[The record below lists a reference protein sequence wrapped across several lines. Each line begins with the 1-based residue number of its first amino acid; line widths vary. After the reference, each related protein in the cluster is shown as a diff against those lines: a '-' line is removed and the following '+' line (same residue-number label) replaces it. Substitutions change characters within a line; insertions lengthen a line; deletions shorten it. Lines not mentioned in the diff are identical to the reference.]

1 MTRQGTIAAVVL
13 VAFLATGCAR
23 SKSRTA
29 ERPPRVRVE
38 GARILDPDPELLA
51 RIESSVPLEE
61 QKSEPVEIEMPETF
75 QPPPGVAEGVTVS
88 LDVIDARATEV
99 LRGLAYQGDVDLV
112 LAGQTDQRVTVRIQD
127 RPWAEALQAVLQAA
141 HLMAEWEGNRV
152 RVLTTQ
158 QLQIEEQTAGQLEL
172 LRPRTAVIPLYS
184 LLAKDT
190 AKTLT
195 SMLSA
200 AGRIGL
206 DEERNALII
215 TDTSSHI
222 EAIRLAVHQ
231 LDTAPLQ
238 VMIEAIIV
246 DVTLTDELH
255 YGFDWTL
262 TKVDGDQFTIQQ
274 RLTVGA
280 GTNAVTNP
288 GGMAQFTFLGDNW
301 TIGGV
306 YDMLQT
312 FDSAK
317 ILANPKVLA
326 INNRKASIEIIEE
339 IPYQELTQTGEGGN
353 IGTTA
358 FKDVGIKLEV
368 TPRIGEDGSL
378 HLDLSVEQSA
388 DTGAAINQIPVIQ
401 TRRSQSVMTMRD
413 GQIAVLG
420 GLRRH
425 RAVTN
430 EDKIPVLGDIPWL
443 GVMFRR
449 VQTVDVDTELV
460 LFIRA
465 KLVPRHLGLT
475 PREKKLADAL
485 DHLDRRPQIERT
497 DPLRRN
503 AKAEEDRTRR
513 VP

>member
-1 MTRQGTIAAVVL
+1 MTRYYIIATIALGAV
-13 VAFLATGCAR
+13 LAGGCAR
-23 SKSRTA
+23 PKPGTVR
-29 ERPPRVRVE
+29 EPPRVRVE

-51 RIESSVPLEE
+51 RIENPVPAADLRTGT
-61 QKSEPVEIEMPETF
+61 SEVDLPDPSMP
-75 QPPPGVAEGVTVS
+75 PAGVAEGVTVS
-88 LDVIDARATEV
+88 VDVIDARATEV
-99 LRGLAYQGDVDLV
+99 LRGLAYQGSVDLV
-112 LAGQTDQRVTVRIQD
+112 LAGQTDQRVTLRVQD
-127 RPWAEALQAVLQAA
+127 RPWGEAFRGVLQAA
-141 HLMAEWEGNRV
+141 HLMAEWDGNRV
-152 RVLTTQ
+152 RVVTTQ
-158 QLQIEEQTAGQLEL
+158 QLQTEQQTTEQLEL

-184 LLAKDT
+184 LLAKDA

-195 SMLSA
+195 SMCSA

-206 DEERNALII
+206 DEERNTLIV
-215 TDTSSHI
+215 TDTSSHV
-222 EAIRLAVHQ
+222 EAIRLAVHE
-231 LDTAPLQ
+231 LDTTPLQ

-246 DVTLTDELH
+246 DVTLSDELH

-262 TKVDGDQFTIQQ
+262 TKVEGDQFTLQQ

-280 GTNAVTNP
+280 GINPAANP
-288 GGMAQFTFLGDNW
+288 GGQIQYTFLGDNW

-326 INNRKASIEIIEE
+326 VNNRLANIEIIEE
-339 IPYQELTQTGEGGN
+339 IPYQELTQTSEGGQ
-353 IGTTA
+353 IGTTN
-358 FKDVGIKLEV
+358 FKEVGVKLEV
-368 TPRIGEDGSL
+368 TPRIGDDGAV
-378 HLDLSVEQSA
+378 HLDLSVEQSS
-388 DTGAAINQIPVIQ
+388 DTGAAINQIPVVQ
-401 TRRSQSVMTMRD
+401 TRRSRSVMTMRD

-425 RAVTN
+425 RTVTN
-430 EDKIPVLGDIPWL
+430 EDKIPILGDIPWL
-443 GVMFRR
+443 GILFRR

-475 PREKKLADAL
+475 PREKKLAEAL
-485 DHLDRRPQIERT
+485 DHMDRRPQIQRT

-503 AKAEEDRTRR
+503 AKIEDDRTRR

>member
-1 MTRQGTIAAVVL
+1 MTRYYTIATIALWAV
-13 VAFLATGCAR
+13 LAGGCAR
-23 SKSRTA
+23 LKSAVVR
-29 ERPPRVRVE
+29 EPPRVRVE

-51 RIESSVPLEE
+51 RIERPVPAADLRTGL
-61 QKSEPVEIEMPETF
+61 SEVDLPDASMP
-75 QPPPGVAEGVTVS
+75 PAGVAEGVTVS
-88 LDVIDARATEV
+88 VDVIDARATEV

-112 LAGQTDQRVTVRIQD
+112 LAGQTDQRVTLRVQD
-127 RPWAEALQAVLQAA
+127 RPWAEAFRAVLQAA
-141 HLMAEWEGNRV
+141 HLMAEWDGNRV
-152 RVLTTQ
+152 RVVTTQ
-158 QLQIEEQTAGQLEL
+158 QLQLEQQTTGQLEL

-190 AKTLT
+190 AKMLT
-195 SMLSA
+195 SMCSA

-206 DEERNALII
+206 DEERNALIV

-222 EAIRLAVHQ
+222 EAIRLAVHK

-246 DVTLTDELH
+246 DVTLSDELH

-262 TKVDGDQFTIQQ
+262 TKVDGDQFTLQQ

-280 GTNAVTNP
+280 GANALTNP
-288 GGMAQFTFLGDNW
+288 GGQIQYTFLGDNW

-326 INNRKASIEIIEE
+326 VNNREANIEIIEE
-339 IPYQELTQTGEGGN
+339 IPYQELTQTSEGGQ
-353 IGTTA
+353 IGTTN
-358 FKDVGIKLEV
+358 FKEVGIKLQV
-368 TPRIGEDGSL
+368 TPRIGDDGTV
-378 HLDLSVEQSA
+378 HLDLSIEQSS

-401 TRRSQSVMTMRD
+401 TRRSRSVMTMRD

-430 EDKIPVLGDIPWL
+430 EDKIPILGDIPWL
-443 GVMFRR
+443 GVLFRR

-475 PREKKLADAL
+475 PREKKLAEAL

-503 AKAEEDRTRR
+503 AKIEDERIRR

>member
-1 MTRQGTIAAVVL
+1 MTRYWTIAT
-13 VAFLATGCAR
+13 VALLAMLAGGCAR
-23 SKSRTA
+23 ARPGA
-29 ERPPRVRVE
+29 VPQPPRVRVE

-51 RIESSVPLEE
+51 RIEEPVAVADLKP
-61 QKSEPVEIEMPETF
+61 EPVEPELPDPST
-75 QPPPGVAEGVTVS
+75 PPPGVAEGVTVS

-112 LAGQTDQRVTVRIQD
+112 LAGQTDTRVTVRVQD
-127 RPWAEALQAVLQAA
+127 RPWAEGFRAVLQSAN
-141 HLMAEWEGNRV
+141 LMAEWDGNRV
-152 RVLTTQ
+152 RVVTTQ
-158 QLQIEEQTAGQLEL
+158 QLQTERQTTEQLEL
-172 LRPRTAVIPLYS
+172 LRPRTAVVPLYS

-190 AKTLT
+190 AKTMS
-195 SMLSA
+195 SMLST
-200 AGRIGL
+200 AGSIGL
-206 DEERNALII
+206 DEERNALIV

-222 EAIRLAVHQ
+222 EAIRFAVHE
-231 LDTAPLQ
+231 LDQVPLQ

-246 DVTLTDELH
+246 DVTLNDELH

-262 TKVDGDQFTIQQ
+262 TKVDGDQFTLQQ

-288 GGMAQFTFLGDNW
+288 GGQVQYTFLGDNW

-326 INNRKASIEIIEE
+326 VNNQNANIEIIEE
-339 IPYQELTQTGEGGN
+339 IPYQELTQTGEGGQ
-353 IGTTA
+353 IGTTS
-358 FKDVGIKLEV
+358 FKEVGVKLDV
-368 TPRIGEDGSL
+368 TPRIGDDGTV
-378 HLDLSVEQSA
+378 HLDLRVEQSS

-425 RAVTN
+425 RTVTN
-430 EDKIPVLGDIPWL
+430 EDKIPILGDIPWL
-443 GVMFRR
+443 GLLFRR
-449 VQTVDVDTELV
+449 VQMVDVDTELV
-460 LFIRA
+460 LFIRV
-465 KLVPRHLGLT
+465 KLVPPHLGLT
-475 PREKKLADAL
+475 PRERKLADAL
-485 DHLDRRPQIERT
+485 DHIDRRPQIERT

-503 AKAEEDRTRR
+503 AKAEDERTRR

>member
-1 MTRQGTIAAVVL
+1 MTRYGTIATVAV
-13 VAFLATGCAR
+13 LATLAGGCAR
-23 SKSRTA
+23 PKPGTA
-29 ERPPRVRVE
+29 PPPPRVRVE
-38 GARILDPDPELLA
+38 GARILDPDPDLLA
-51 RIESSVPLEE
+51 RIETPVPAADLK
-61 QKSEPVEIEMPETF
+61 QAPTPFDVPDTSL
-75 QPPPGVAEGVTVS
+75 PPPGVAEGVTVS

-99 LRGLAYQGDVDLV
+99 LRGLAYQGNVDLV
-112 LAGQTDQRVTVRIQD
+112 LAGQTDQRITVRVQD
-127 RPWAEALQAVLQAA
+127 RPWANAFRAVLQAA
-141 HLMAEWEGNRV
+141 HLIAEWDGNRV
-152 RVLTTQ
+152 RVVTTQ
-158 QLQIEEQTAGQLEL
+158 QLQSEQQTAEQLEL
-172 LRPRTAVIPLYS
+172 LRPRTVVIPLYS
-184 LLAKDT
+184 LLAKDA

-195 SMLSA
+195 SMSSA
-200 AGRIGL
+200 AGKIGL
-206 DEERNALII
+206 DEERNALIV
-215 TDTSSHI
+215 TDTSSHV

-246 DVTLTDELH
+246 DVTLSDELH

-262 TKVDGDQFTIQQ
+262 TKAGGDQGTIQQ

-280 GTNAVTNP
+280 GTNPITNP
-288 GGMAQFTFLGDNW
+288 GGQVNFTFLGDNW
-301 TIGGV
+301 TINGV

-326 INNRKASIEIIEE
+326 VNNRQASIEIIEE
-339 IPYQELTQTGEGGN
+339 IPYQELTQTSEGGQ
-353 IGTTA
+353 IGTTN
-358 FKDVGIKLEV
+358 FKEVGIKLDV
-368 TPRIGEDGSL
+368 TPRIGEDGTV
-378 HLDLSVEQSA
+378 HLDLSVEQSS

-401 TRRSQSVMTMRD
+401 TRRSRSVMTMHD

-425 RAVTN
+425 RTVAN
-430 EDKIPVLGDIPWL
+430 EDKIPILGDIPWL
-443 GVMFRR
+443 GILFRR

-475 PREKKLADAL
+475 PRERKLAEAI
-485 DHLDRRPQIERT
+485 DHLDRRPQIQRT

-503 AKAEEDRTRR
+503 AQTEDERTRR

>member
-1 MTRQGTIAAVVL
+1 MTRYCTIATIALWAV
-13 VAFLATGCAR
+13 LAGGCAR
-23 SKSRTA
+23 PKPAIVRG
-29 ERPPRVRVE
+29 PPRVRVE

-51 RIESSVPLEE
+51 RIEKPVPVADL
-61 QKSEPVEIEMPETF
+61 KTGPSELDLPDTSMP
-75 QPPPGVAEGVTVS
+75 PAGVAEGVTVS
-88 LDVIDARATEV
+88 VDVIDARATEV
-99 LRGLAYQGDVDLV
+99 LRGLAYQGGVDLV
-112 LAGQTDQRVTVRIQD
+112 LAGQTEQRVTLRIQD
-127 RPWAEALQAVLQAA
+127 RPWAEAFRAVLQAA
-141 HLMAEWEGNRV
+141 HLMAEWDGNRV
-152 RVLTTQ
+152 RVVTTQ
-158 QLQIEEQTAGQLEL
+158 QLQIEQQTTGQLEL

-195 SMLSA
+195 SMCSS

-206 DEERNALII
+206 DEERNALIV

-231 LDTAPLQ
+231 LDTVPLQ

-246 DVTLTDELH
+246 DVTLSDELH

-262 TKVDGDQFTIQQ
+262 TKVDGDQFTLQQ

-280 GTNAVTNP
+280 GANAVTNP
-288 GGMAQFTFLGDNW
+288 GGQIQYTFLGDNW

-326 INNRKASIEIIEE
+326 VNNRQANIEIIEE
-339 IPYQELTQTGEGGN
+339 IPYQELTQTSEGGQ
-353 IGTTA
+353 IGTTN
-358 FKDVGIKLEV
+358 FKEVGIKLQV
-368 TPRIGEDGSL
+368 TPRIGDDGTV

-401 TRRSQSVMTMRD
+401 TRRSRSVMTMRD

-425 RAVTN
+425 RTVTN
-430 EDKIPVLGDIPWL
+430 EDKIPILGDIPWL
-443 GVMFRR
+443 GVLFRR

-475 PREKKLADAL
+475 PREKKLAEAL
-485 DHLDRRPQIERT
+485 DHMDRRPQIERT

-503 AKAEEDRTRR
+503 AKIEDERIRR

>member
-1 MTRQGTIAAVVL
+1 MTRYGIIATVVL
-13 VAFLATGCAR
+13 LAMLAGGCAR
-23 SKSRTA
+23 SRPGIATP
-29 ERPPRVRVE
+29 PPRVRVE

-51 RIESSVPLEE
+51 RIETPVPLADL
-61 QKSEPVEIEMPETF
+61 KTEPVNVELPDPCM
-75 QPPPGVAEGVTVS
+75 PPPGVAEGITVS

-112 LAGQTDQRVTVRIQD
+112 LAGQTDQRVTIRVQD
-127 RPWAEALQAVLQAA
+127 RPWAQAFRAVLQAA
-141 HLMAEWEGNRV
+141 HLIAEWEGSRV
-152 RVLTTQ
+152 RVVTAQ
-158 QLQIEEQTAGQLEL
+158 QLQTEQQSVEQLEL

-195 SMLSA
+195 SMLSG

-206 DEERNALII
+206 DEERNALIV
-215 TDTSSHI
+215 TDTSSHV
-222 EAIRLAVHQ
+222 EAIRLAVHE
-231 LDTAPLQ
+231 LDTVPLQ

-246 DVTLTDELH
+246 DVTLSDELH

-262 TKVDGDQFTIQQ
+262 TKIEGDQFTLQQ

-288 GGMAQFTFLGDNW
+288 GGQVQFTFLGDNW

-326 INNRKASIEIIEE
+326 INNRKANIEIIEE
-339 IPYQELTQTGEGGN
+339 IPYQELTQTGEGGQ

-358 FKDVGIKLEV
+358 FKEVGIKLEV
-368 TPRIGEDGSL
+368 TPRIGDDGAV
-378 HLDLSVEQSA
+378 HVELSVEQSA

-401 TRRSQSVMTMRD
+401 TRRSSSVMTMRD

-425 RAVTN
+425 RTVAN
-430 EDKIPVLGDIPWL
+430 EDKIPLLGDIPWL
-443 GVMFRR
+443 GILFRR

-475 PREKKLADAL
+475 PREKKLAEAL

-503 AKAEEDRTRR
+503 ARTEEDRVRR

>member
-1 MTRQGTIAAVVL
+1 MTRQWTIAAVVL
-13 VAFLATGCAR
+13 VAFLAAGCAR

-38 GARILDPDPELLA
+38 GAKILDPDPELLT
-51 RIESSVPLEE
+51 RIESSVPLNEL
-61 QKSEPVEIEMPETF
+61 KAGPVEVEAPETSK
-75 QPPPGVAEGVTVS
+75 PPPGVAEGVTVS

-112 LAGQTDQRVTVRIQD
+112 LAGQTEQRVTVRIQD

-141 HLMAEWEGNRV
+141 HLIAEWEGNRV

-158 QLQIEEQTAGQLEL
+158 QLQTEEMAAEQLEL

-184 LLAKDT
+184 LLAKDA

-195 SMLSA
+195 SMVSA
-200 AGRIGL
+200 TGRIGL
-206 DEERNALII
+206 DEERNAII
-215 TDTSSHI
+215 VTDTLSHI
-222 EAIRLAVHQ
+222 EAIRIAVQQ
-231 LDTAPLQ
+231 LDIVPLQ
-238 VMIEAIIV
+238 VMIEAVIV

-262 TKVDGDQFTIQQ
+262 TKLEGDQFTLQQ

-280 GTNAVTNP
+280 GTNPATNP
-288 GGMAQFTFLGDNW
+288 GGQAQYTFLGADW

-306 YDMLQT
+306 YDVLQT
-312 FDSAK
+312 FDNAR

-326 INNRKASIEIIEE
+326 VNNRKANIEIVEE

-358 FKDVGIKLEV
+358 FKEVGIKLEV
-368 TPRIGEDGSL
+368 TPRIGEDGTV
-378 HLDLSVEQSA
+378 HLDLSVEQSS

-430 EDKIPVLGDIPWL
+430 EDKIPVLGDIPGIGAL
-443 GVMFRR
+443 FRR

-475 PREKKLADAL
+475 PREKKLAEAL
-485 DHLDRRPQIERT
+485 DHLDRRRQIERT
-497 DPLRRN
+497 DPLRLN
-503 AKAEEDRTRR
+503 AKTEEDRARR

>member
-1 MTRQGTIAAVVL
+1 MTRYGTIATVALLAVL
-13 VAFLATGCAR
+13 TGGCAR
-23 SKSRTA
+23 PKAGTA
-29 ERPPRVRVE
+29 KQPPRVRVE
-38 GARILDPDPELLA
+38 GARILAPDPELLA
-51 RIESSVPLEE
+51 RIERPVPLGDLKAEPEE
-61 QKSEPVEIEMPETF
+61 LDVPDPST
-75 QPPPGVAEGVTVS
+75 PPAGVAEGIMIS

-112 LAGQTDQRVTVRIQD
+112 LAGQTDTRVTVRVQD
-127 RPWAEALQAVLQAA
+127 RPWAEAFRAVLQSAN
-141 HLMAEWEGNRV
+141 LMAEWDGNRV
-152 RVLTTQ
+152 RVVTTQ
-158 QLQIEEQTAGQLEL
+158 QLQTEQQGTEQLEL

-184 LLAKDT
+184 LLAKET
-190 AKTLT
+190 AKTLA
-195 SMLSA
+195 SMCSA
-200 AGRIGL
+200 AGKIGL
-206 DEERNALII
+206 DEERNALIV

-231 LDTAPLQ
+231 LDQIPLQ
-238 VMIEAIIV
+238 VMIEAVIV
-246 DVTLTDELH
+246 DVTLNDELH

-280 GTNAVTNP
+280 GTNPIGNP
-288 GGMAQFTFLGDNW
+288 GGMAQYTFLGDNW

-326 INNRKASIEIIEE
+326 VNNQQANIEIIEE
-339 IPYQELTQTGEGGN
+339 IPYQELTQTSEGGQ
-353 IGTTA
+353 IGTTS
-358 FKDVGIKLEV
+358 FKEVGVKLDG
-368 TPRIGEDGSL
+368 TPRIGDDGAV
-378 HLDLSVEQSA
+378 HLELSVEQSA

-401 TRRSQSVMTMRD
+401 TRRSRSVMTMRD

-425 RAVTN
+425 RTVTN
-430 EDKIPVLGDIPWL
+430 EDKIPILGDIPWL
-443 GVMFRR
+443 GVLFRR

-475 PREKKLADAL
+475 PREKKLAEAL
-485 DHLDRRPQIERT
+485 DHMDRRPQIERT

-503 AKAEEDRTRR
+503 AKIEDERIRR